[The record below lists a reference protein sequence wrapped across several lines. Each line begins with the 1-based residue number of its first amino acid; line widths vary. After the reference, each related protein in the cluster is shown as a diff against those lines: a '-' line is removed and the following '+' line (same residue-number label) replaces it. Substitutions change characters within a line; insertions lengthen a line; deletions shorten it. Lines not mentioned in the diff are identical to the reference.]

1 MGNGGDRPGR
11 WRVLPLLVL
20 TLAIAIAGSI
30 SSDVAHTVVCAL
42 VAVIGA
48 ARSLSRRDPWTRADD
63 LTTLR
68 LGLIVIVSALFLS
81 GDGPGF
87 SWTAAALG
95 ATALAMDGLDG
106 KIARSTGSTRAG
118 ALYDETVDALFILI
132 LSAALVALWGPWC
145 LIPGLMYYV
154 FHLVAALRP
163 AWRRQ
168 LPASLSR
175 RVIAAAQGILLL
187 LAGTPIAVAVPP
199 FGVLCAA
206 AAVVSVLYSFGRDIA
221 WLEGHGGRSGT

>member
-1 MGNGGDRPGR
+1 MA
-11 WRVLPLLVL
+11 VV
-20 TLAIAIAGSI
+20 IAGSI
-30 SSDVAHTVVCAL
+30 SSGLVDAAVCAL

-48 ARSLSRRDPWTRADD
+48 ARSLLRRDPWTHADD

-68 LGLIVIVSALFLS
+68 LGLIVIVTALILV

-87 SWTAAALG
+87 SWSAVALG
-95 ATALAMDGLDG
+95 GAALAMDGLDG

-132 LSAALVALWGPWC
+132 LSVALVALWGPWC

-163 AWRRQ
+163 AWRRR
-168 LPASLSR
+168 LPPSLSR

-187 LAGTPIAVAVPP
+187 VAGTPIAVAVPP
-199 FGVLCAA
+199 FGVLCVA

-221 WLEGHGGRSGT
+221 WLESHGGRSGT